1 MADIQIINLSAKG
14 DIIITQDWGLAAMVL
29 GKGAYALSPGGKV
42 FRAETIDFL
51 LEEREIKSKLRR
63 SGGRTKGPDKR
74 TAKDDQRFAMRLQM
88 IIDELKT

>member
-29 GKGAYALSPGGKV
+29 GK
-42 FRAETIDFL
+42 
-51 LEEREIKSKLRR
+51 
-63 SGGRTKGPDKR
+63 
-74 TAKDDQRFAMRLQM
+74 AKDDQRFAMRLQM